1 MIVHKLV
8 KSRLLLKLIVASILL
23 VSFFLAFREG
33 SKESIQLAKYDYSSQ
48 DHARCQSGSHLG
60 TTGKSDHEQI
70 ASGIYFAVRTPLNYD
85 NTIQHPLVI
94 VYAPG
99 GKNRFANERITGL
112 TQEMTKRGFV
122 VAYVDNQ
129 IFFTG
134 PLTIPVIND
143 LSTIPKA
150 IAKKWCIDTEKIF
163 LTGHSDG
170 GTVTAAIGYLPKTKH
185 IPHAIAPSAAG
196 IRKKDLANFDC
207 PDPISILVM
216 QKENDTLFPNYSK
229 ELADWWATCNSCE
242 KETTPLRKGCGEY
255 LNCDKNVK
263 TLFCETPGEHQEWS
277 SMNNVM
283 INFFIDY
290 SEM

>member
-1 MIVHKLV
+1 MNVHKLG
-8 KSRLLLKLIVASILL
+8 KSRLLFILIVVSILL
-23 VSFFLAFREG
+23 VSFLLAFREG
-33 SKESIQLAKYDYSSQ
+33 SKESIQPAKYDYSSR
-48 DHARCQSGSHLG
+48 DHARCKSSSRPGP
-60 TTGKSDHEQI
+60 TGKSDHEQI

-112 TQEMTKRGFV
+112 TQEMTTNGFV
-122 VAYVDNQ
+122 VAYVDNH
-129 IFFTG
+129 
-134 PLTIPVIND
+134 PLSIPVIND
-143 LSTIPKA
+143 FSTVPNA
-150 IAKKWCIDTEKIF
+150 IEKKWCIDPAKIF

-185 IPHAIAPSAAG
+185 IPQAIAPSAAG

>member
-1 MIVHKLV
+1 MNVRNLV
-8 KSRLLLKLIVASILL
+8 KSRLLFILIVASILL
-23 VSFFLAFREG
+23 FSFFQAFREG
-33 SKESIQLAKYDYSSQ
+33 SKDSIQLAKYDYFSR
-48 DHARCQSGSHLG
+48 DHARCQSGSRLG
-60 TTGKSDHEQI
+60 PTGKSNHEQI
-70 ASGIYFAVRTPLNYD
+70 ASGIYFSVRTPLNYD

-99 GKNRFANERITGL
+99 GKNRLQNERITGL
-112 TQEMTKRGFV
+112 TQEMTKKGFV
-122 VAYVDNQ
+122 VAYVDNH
-129 IFFTG
+129 
-134 PLTIPVIND
+134 PLSIPVIND

-150 IAKKWCIDTEKIF
+150 IEKKWCIDTAKMF

-185 IPHAIAPSAAG
+185 IPQAIAPSAAG

-216 QKENDTLFPNYSK
+216 QKEDDTLFPNYSK

-242 KETTPLRKGCGEY
+242 NQATPLRKGCVEY

>member
-1 MIVHKLV
+1 MNVHELV
-8 KSRLLLKLIVASILL
+8 KSRLIHILIVASILL

-33 SKESIQLAKYDYSSQ
+33 SKESIQPAKYDYSSR
-48 DHARCQSGSHLG
+48 DHARCQSGSRLG
-60 TTGKSDHEQI
+60 PTGKSNHEQI

-85 NTIQHPLVI
+85 NTIQHPLAI

-112 TQEMTKRGFV
+112 TQEMTKKGFV

-129 IFFTG
+129 IFLTG
-134 PLTIPVIND
+134 PLSIPVIND

-150 IAKKWCIDTEKIF
+150 IGKKWCIDTAKIF

-170 GTVTAAIGYLPKTKH
+170 GTVAAAIGYLPKTKH

-196 IRKKDLANFDC
+196 IRKKDLSNFDC

-216 QKENDTLFPNYSK
+216 QKEDDTLFPNYSK

-242 KETTPLRKGCGEY
+242 NQATPLRKGCVEY
-255 LNCDKNVK
+255 LNCDQNVK
-263 TLFCETPGEHQEWS
+263 TLFCETPGQHQEWPN
-277 SMNNVM
+277 MNNVM
-283 INFFIDY
+283 IDFFLY
-290 SEM
+290 STEI